1 MKIKSFDFR
10 AWYSAVPVFKYFAVL
25 VVLICSS
32 ASGMPAQET
41 QLTVVTLHG
50 KVRILSAPGK
60 KADLKTDKNRSLSTG
75 DRLAGDEEIEL
86 SENAYLALVSASG
99 ATCELK
105 KPGRY
110 DVRKLAAGFGRG
122 GSDISKKFSNYL
134 LSEMIETPKSREM
147 KYLAAVVR
155 HNINLID
162 ADFPA
167 STAVMDSMITFRWY
181 RAAGMDR
188 YYFRLINPE
197 NNTVLMR
204 EVGDTS
210 LTLNIDQLGLKPDIS
225 YKWYVFNPDD
235 ENFTS
240 DSCSIITISHLTK
253 KALLDTLA
261 DLRSGLQD
269 SDSGLNNFILGMFF
283 EANGLYLNALN
294 LYNTAL
300 SFSPGVEQFNN
311 KYFRFLIRSGMNR
324 RAMEIQ
330 KKLE

>member
-10 AWYSAVPVFKYFAVL
+10 VWYSAVPVFKYFVVL
-25 VVLICSS
+25 VLLSCLS

-50 KVRILSAPGK
+50 KVRLLSAPGK
-60 KADLKTDKNRSLSTG
+60 KTDLKAGKTGWLSTG
-75 DRLAGDEEIEL
+75 DRLAGNEEIEL
-86 SENAYLALVSASG
+86 SDNAYLALVSASG

-110 DVRKLAAGFGRG
+110 DVRKLAAEFGRG

-134 LSEMIETPKSREM
+134 LSEMIESPRSREM

-155 HNINLID
+155 HSVNLID

-167 STAVMDSMITFRWY
+167 ATAVMDSMVTFRWY
-181 RAAGMDR
+181 KVSGMDR

-225 YKWYVFNPDD
+225 YKWYVFNPDN

-240 DSCSIITISHLTK
+240 DSCSITTISYSIK

-269 SDSGLNNFILGMFF
+269 TDSGLNNFILGMFF
-283 EANGLYLNALN
+283 ETNGLYLNALN
-294 LYNTAL
+294 FYNSAL
-300 SFSPGVEQFNN
+300 LFSPGVEQFNN

-330 KKLE
+330 KRLE